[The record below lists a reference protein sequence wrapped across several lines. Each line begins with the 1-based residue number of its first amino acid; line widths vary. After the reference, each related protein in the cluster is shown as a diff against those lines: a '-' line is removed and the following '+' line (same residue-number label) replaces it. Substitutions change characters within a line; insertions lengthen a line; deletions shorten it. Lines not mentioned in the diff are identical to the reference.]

1 MNAVFLL
8 VFCELLIVAW
18 IDFKTCK
25 ISNKWLLVNCLMAL
39 GFYLLLP
46 EAYQFNWEIF
56 IFPIGFIIG
65 GFLLYLVNIM
75 GAGDSKFLA
84 SLFLM
89 IPLEYHFPYFEKLI
103 ISTVITGAI
112 LLLYRISINGGK
124 LKAYL
129 VNRYWEG
136 IKVTIKSRF
145 SYAPVILLA
154 WMLLGR
160 SLWS

>member
-1 MNAVFLL
+1 MNVVFLL
-8 VFCELLIVAW
+8 ILCELLIVAW
-18 IDFKTCK
+18 VDFKTCK
-25 ISNKWLLVNCLMAL
+25 ISNKWLLLNCLLAVA
-39 GFYLLLP
+39 FYLVLP
-46 EAYQFNWEIF
+46 DVYRFSWEVF
-56 IFPIGFIIG
+56 VFPVGFIVG
-65 GFLLYLVNIM
+65 GFFLYLANIM

-84 SLFLM
+84 SLFL
-89 IPLEYHFPYFEKLI
+89 ITPLEFHFPYFEKLI

-112 LLLYRISINGGK
+112 LLIYRISRNSGK

-136 IKVTIKSRF
+136 IRATIKSRF

-160 SLWS
+160 SLWN